1 MQAAGAW
8 EARGWQEARVAG
20 SGVRDDFTPRVDE
33 DGEGEERLLEGE
45 AGQRKVLDRFFF
57 FFFLMG
63 KTTVRLMGR
72 TGS

>member
-45 AGQRKVLDRFFF
+45 AGRRKVLDC

-63 KTTVRLMGR
+63 KTTVRLTGR